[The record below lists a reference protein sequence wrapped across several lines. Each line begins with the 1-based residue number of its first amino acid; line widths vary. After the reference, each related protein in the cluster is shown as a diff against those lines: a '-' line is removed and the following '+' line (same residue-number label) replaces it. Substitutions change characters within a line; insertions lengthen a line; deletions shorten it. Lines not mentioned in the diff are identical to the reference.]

1 MIQDNKQSKFQKI
14 FHELGLYAYFI
25 GLLLF
30 LFALL
35 AFIPGVSFLS
45 DKAVMILNLIA
56 LILAGYK
63 VISEGLVETVK
74 ESIKSKRFRPNIH
87 ILMALGAIGAIIIG
101 DYGDAALLIL
111 IFAGAY
117 FLEEYAEAK
126 SAKEITNLL
135 KITPT
140 TARLLLQDGT
150 QQEVSVES
158 LKVGDKV
165 LVLNGDQIPTD
176 GTIVSGSAAIDEA
189 MITGESMPK
198 EKHEGDEV
206 FGGSIN
212 GNSTFTMVVT
222 KNSDET
228 VLAKILKVVSETQT
242 NLTKTATFIKKFEP
256 IYVTIVMLV
265 APLFYLFGYY
275 VLGWNEVISANG
287 MTLAL
292 KRTIILF
299 IGASPCA
306 LAVSD
311 IPASLS
317 ALSLLARRGVLFKGA
332 SSLVLFADVEA
343 VAFDKTGT
351 LTEGKPSVTD
361 VNIPPGVSAE
371 EAEEGK
377 VFLVSMEKKSN
388 HPLATAIVSH
398 FTPIKTVDLEVEH
411 KIGSGLRAMYD
422 GNEYLVGKPALFNLP
437 ERCAN
442 RAKELAVQ
450 GKTVV
455 FIAKNGK
462 PILLVALLDMIKCCA
477 YDGLEYF
484 RKQEINTVMITG
496 DNELTAKAIGKE
508 LGITRI
514 YANVLPE
521 QKLDIVKELKK
532 EYGGVAMVGDGI
544 NDAPAL
550 VEATIGIA
558 MGDGTDVAIDVA
570 DGVLVNNDFQKLSLM
585 HAISR
590 KLKRIVIQN
599 IVLALSVVLLLI
611 ALNFVVTLPMGLA
624 VAIHEGSTIL
634 VILNGLRLL
643 NFNEKHAIKKPKR
656 RKFNKKIA

>member
-1 MIQDNKQSKFQKI
+1 MQGNKPQTKFQKI
-14 FHELGLYAYFI
+14 FHQVGLYAYFL
-25 GLLLF
+25 GLALF

-35 AFIPGVSFLS
+35 AHIPGVTFLS
-45 DKAVMILNLIA
+45 DTAVMILNLAA
-56 LILAGYK
+56 LVLAGYE
-63 VISEGLVETVK
+63 VISEGLVDTIKETF
-74 ESIKSKRFRPNIH
+74 KSKRFRPNIH

-111 IFAGAY
+111 IFAGAH
-117 FLEEYAEAK
+117 FLEEYAESK
-126 SAKEITNLL
+126 SAKEVTNLL

-140 TARLLLQDGT
+140 TARLLLADGS
-150 QQEVSVES
+150 QQEVAVET
-158 LKVGDKV
+158 LRIGDKV
-165 LVLNGDQIPTD
+165 IVLNGDQIPTD
-176 GTIVSGSAAIDEA
+176 GTIISGSAAINEA

-198 EKHEGDEV
+198 EKKEGDEV

-256 IYVTIVMLV
+256 IYVTIIMLL

-275 VLGWNEVISANG
+275 VLGWQDVISANG

-332 SSLVLFADVEA
+332 SSLALFADVEV

-361 VNIPPGVSAE
+361 VNTPPGVSKE

-377 VFLVSMEKKSN
+377 LFLVSMEKKSN
-388 HPLATAIVSH
+388 HPLAAAIVSH
-398 FTPIKTVDLEVEH
+398 FGDMPTIDLEVEH
-411 KIGSGLRAMYD
+411 KIGSGLRAMHD

-442 RAKELAVQ
+442 RAKEMAVQ

-462 PILLVALLDMIKCCA
+462 PILLVALLDIVKCCA
-477 YDGLEYF
+477 IDGLEYF
-484 RKQEINTVMITG
+484 RKQQICTVMITG
-496 DNELTAKAIGKE
+496 DNELTAQAIGKE

-521 QKLDIVKELKK
+521 QKLNIVQELKS
-532 EYGGVAMVGDGI
+532 ELGPVAMVGDGI

-570 DGVLVNNDFQKLSLM
+570 DAVLVNNDFQKLTLM

-599 IVLALSVVLLLI
+599 IVLALGVVLLLI
-611 ALNFVVTLPMGLA
+611 AFNFVVTLPMGLA

-643 NFNEKHAIKKPKR
+643 NFNEKHVIKKPKK
-656 RKFNKKIA
+656 RKNMRKIA

>member
-1 MIQDNKQSKFQKI
+1 MTNTTPSKLQII
-14 FHELGLYAYFI
+14 FHKIGVITYFI
-25 GLLLF
+25 GLGLF

-35 AFIPGVSFLS
+35 AHIPSVTFLS
-45 DKAVMILNLIA
+45 DTTVMILNIA
-56 LILAGYK
+56 AVILSGYE
-63 VISEGLVETVK
+63 VISEGLVDTVK
-74 ESIKSKRFRPNIH
+74 QSIQSKRFRPNIH
-87 ILMALGAIGAIIIG
+87 ILMLLGAIGAIIIG

-111 IFAGAY
+111 IFAGAH
-117 FLEEYAEAK
+117 FLEEYAESK
-126 SAKEITNLL
+126 SKKEITNLL
-135 KITPT
+135 KITPQN
-140 TARLLLQDGT
+140 ARLLRDDGS
-150 QQEVSVES
+150 QEIVPVAS
-158 LKVGDKV
+158 LKIGDQV
-165 LVLNGDQIPTD
+165 MVLNGDQIPTD
-176 GTIVSGSAAIDEA
+176 GVISQGSAAINES
-189 MITGESMPK
+189 MITGESIPK
-198 EKHEGDEV
+198 EKGEGDEV

-212 GNSTFTMVVT
+212 GNSVFTMTVT

-228 VLAKILKVVSETQT
+228 VLAKILKVVSEAQT

-256 IYVTIVMLV
+256 IYVTIIMLL

-275 VLGWNEVISANG
+275 VLGWTRVISANG
-287 MTLAL
+287 MNLAFN
-292 KRTIILF
+292 RMIILF

-311 IPASLS
+311 IPATLS
-317 ALSLLARRGVLFKGA
+317 ALSLLARRGVLFKGG
-332 SSLVLFADVEA
+332 SSLALFADVEA

-351 LTEGKPSVTD
+351 LTEGKPTVTD
-361 VNIPPGVSAE
+361 VITPPGVSDE
-371 EAEEGK
+371 EAAEGK
-377 VFLVSMEKKSN
+377 IFLVSMEQKSN

-398 FTPIKTVDLEVEH
+398 FSNIKTIDLEVEH
-411 KIGSGLRAMYD
+411 KIGSGLRSIHN
-422 GNEYLVGKPALFNLP
+422 GNEYLLGKPALFNLP

-442 RAKELAVQ
+442 RAKAMAVQ

-462 PILLVALLDMIKCCA
+462 PILLVALLDQAKCCA
-477 YDGLEYF
+477 IDGLEYF
-484 RKQEINTVMITG
+484 RAQKICTVMITG
-496 DNELTAKAIGKE
+496 DNELTAQAIGKQ

-521 QKLDIVKELKK
+521 QKLDVVQELKN
-532 EYGGVAMVGDGI
+532 EYGSVAMVGDGI

-570 DGVLVNNDFQKLSLM
+570 DGVLVNNDFIKLALM

-590 KLKRIVIQN
+590 KLKRIVMQN
-599 IVLALSVVLLLI
+599 IVFALGVVLLLI
-611 ALNFVVTLPMGLA
+611 ALNFFVTLPMGLA

-643 NFNEKHAIKKPKR
+643 NFSKKHAIKRP
-656 RKFNKKIA
+656 RKNRKVKKIA